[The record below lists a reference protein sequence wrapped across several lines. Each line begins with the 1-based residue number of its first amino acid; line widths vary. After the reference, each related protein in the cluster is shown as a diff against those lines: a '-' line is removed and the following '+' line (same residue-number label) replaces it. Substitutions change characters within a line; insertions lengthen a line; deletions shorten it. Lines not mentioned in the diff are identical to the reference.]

1 MFLHS
6 GTLGTVL
13 CGVRG
18 WHSEGLR
25 RDFGNDSGST
35 TLGLASVPLT
45 LFSVQCAVCIIQ
57 CSGVT
62 PWFAFV
68 AVHREEDLL
77 DLAPFLAD
85 NSRLGERIV
94 ITESARMMHHSSLP
108 SLPSHPSL
116 PSIPS
121 ISPFLPLP
129 SICPFPSPPYLPSL
143 PLPSISPL
151 PISLDPSL
159 SPHA

>member
-1 MFLHS
+1 MTDCQLTNIDYVQDNLSGGVCLCYHAVVVEDQDNHQSCFLHS

-35 TLGLASVPLT
+35 TLGLASAPLT

-62 PWFAFV
+62 PWFASV
-68 AVHREEDLL
+68 RCC
-77 DLAPFLAD
+77 
-85 NSRLGERIV
+85 
-94 ITESARMMHHSSLP
+94 T
-108 SLPSHPSL
+108 
-116 PSIPS
+116 
-121 ISPFLPLP
+121 
-129 SICPFPSPPYLPSL
+129 
-143 PLPSISPL
+143 
-151 PISLDPSL
+151 
-159 SPHA
+159 